1 MVSKLY
7 QNKIAKIHLIIVK
20 VKSFR
25 RLTHLM
31 VQDYLYTFSLVPY
44 TTNNNL
50 KIYFSILKEVSEKYV
65 WLLNSLFTAFN
76 VIDKS

>member
-1 MVSKLY
+1 MISKLC
-7 QNKIAKIHLIIVK
+7 QDKIHLIIVK
-20 VKSFR
+20 VTSFR

-65 WLLNSLFTAFN
+65 LSEMIFLRML
-76 VIDKS
+76 KH